1 MSDGRYIDPRIGSV
15 SGEAGSQRVEHIPE
29 KRLEELAA
37 KAWDQ
42 VPSEGGRDTYYE
54 RPVIKPPVWKWYIPA
69 YFVAGGAAGAA
80 ATLGAVAQ
88 SFGGEAMRP
97 LVKRCRLIAMAGT
110 SIGTGFLVADLGV
123 RSKFLNMLRVFRP
136 TSPMSVGSFILAPTA
151 GAAAASVVL
160 PGALGDL
167 AGLLAGALGPGLAS
181 YTAILTS
188 NTSVPLWA
196 ASRKALP
203 AMYVSSAASA
213 ATSLLH
219 LTGSSERAVTI
230 LDVAA
235 SIGELASGY
244 AIEQEASKVE
254 RVGRP
259 LHEGTSADLWK
270 ASKIATI
277 VGLVLALFGGRRTKK
292 VGAFVGLL
300 GSVAAK
306 FAIFRAGIA
315 SAHDPRAT
323 FEQQRASVS

>member
-1 MSDGRYIDPRIGSV
+1 MSDGRYIDDRIGSL
-15 SGEAGSQRVEHIPE
+15 SGEAAPQKVEDLRE
-29 KRLEELAA
+29 KRLDELAA

-42 VPSEGGRDTYYE
+42 VPSTLDTYYD

-80 ATLGAVAQ
+80 ATLGAIAQ
-88 SFGGEAMRP
+88 LFGGEAMRP
-97 LVKRCRLIAMAGT
+97 LVKRCRLIAAAGT
-110 SIGTGFLVADLGV
+110 SVGTAFLVMDLGV
-123 RSKFLNMLRVFRP
+123 KKKFLNMLRVFRP

-151 GAAAASVVL
+151 TAAAASVVF
-160 PGALGDL
+160 PGPLGDL
-167 AGLLAGALGPGLAS
+167 AGLAAGTLGPGLAS

-203 AMYVSSAASA
+203 ALYVSSAASA
-213 ATSLLH
+213 ATSLLS
-219 LTGSSERAVTI
+219 LTGSSDRAVTI

-244 AIEQEASKVE
+244 AVEHEAAKVE
-254 RVGRP
+254 RVARP

-277 VGLVLALFGGRRTKK
+277 VGLVLTLFGGRRTKK
-292 VGAFVGLL
+292 IGALAGLI
-300 GSVAAK
+300 GSIAAK
-306 FAIFRAGIA
+306 FAIFRAGVA
-315 SAHDPRAT
+315 SSHDPRAT
-323 FEQQRASVS
+323 FEQQRASAG